1 MRLSTLT
8 VLLAI
13 LAGATLGGVI
23 GAVLALPIVAA
34 YPVFEKHWLDEYL
47 HPDAVED
54 HMALRET
61 TGEEGEAVVD
71 AVMEGATPAK

>member
-13 LAGATLGGVI
+13 LVGGTLGGVI
-23 GAVLALPIVAA
+23 GAILALPIVAA
-34 YPVFEKHWLDEYL
+34 YPVFEKHWLDDYL

-54 HMALRET
+54 HMALRDT
-61 TGEEGEAVVD
+61 DGKEGEAVVD
-71 AVMEGATPAK
+71 AVMQGATPGK